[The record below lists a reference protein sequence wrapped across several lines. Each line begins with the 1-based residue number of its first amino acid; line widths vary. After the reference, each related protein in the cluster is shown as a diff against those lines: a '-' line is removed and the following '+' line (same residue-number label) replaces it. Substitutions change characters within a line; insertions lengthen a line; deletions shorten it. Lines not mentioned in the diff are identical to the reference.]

1 MVGQRL
7 LTRSHRLR
15 GGAPLTVLGALAL
28 LVALQR
34 EGHVSQ
40 VHNRDIG
47 LQEVV
52 QRSALIVVAHRA
64 TPPNRSEEVPIDPN
78 PKSAVKAADGA
89 RPPKP
94 VPPFVRSWSRF
105 VVEDVVRGPKQLIGK
120 VIEAKSADDGE
131 ELYLHRMYYV
141 EGQSES
147 PIFDS
152 YKSTIDWK
160 KGEPARVIVFLSEH
174 EGQYAFAAQG
184 ALELPTRRTEIA
196 KLVAQPGTPSKAPD
210 IHPEPAQPAAKPSL

>member
-1 MVGQRL
+1 M
-7 LTRSHRLR
+7 
-15 GGAPLTVLGALAL
+15 GASRTALGALAL
-28 LVALQR
+28 LVGLQR

-64 TPPNRSEEVPIDPN
+64 TPPNRSEEVPIDPT
-78 PKSAVKAADGA
+78 PKSAVKAEGA
-89 RPPKP
+89 RPARPI
-94 VPPFVRSWSRF
+94 PPYVCHWSRF

-120 VIEAKSADDGE
+120 VIEAKGANDGE
-131 ELYLHRMYYV
+131 QRYLHRMYYV

-152 YKSTIDWK
+152 YQSTIDWK

-174 EGQYAFAAQG
+174 QGQYTFAVQG
-184 ALELPTRRTEIA
+184 ALELPTRRAEIE
-196 KLVAQPGTPSKAPD
+196 KLAAQPQAH
-210 IHPEPAQPAAKPSL
+210 HPTVVDEAQPVPAPPAARPSR